1 MKMEWTKQ
9 DEIYLQQNYGKKSI
23 KEIANYLGRS
33 YDSVQRK
40 AQRMHITMHKETKS
54 KLWTQE
60 EIDYLEKWYEKRGSE
75 FIAKKL
81 NRTKYAVRKKAQALG
96 YNSYICADLY
106 VKTIAKC
113 FHCDSSVIN
122 RWIDKYDLPYR
133 IVERGQ
139 LTCKLINVESFWQW
153 AENHKNMIPWQK
165 YESQSLLPEPKW
177 LKQTIQNNNTKN
189 DRKPI
194 TTIDRIRVCNMR
206 NKGKTFKEIAIEL
219 NRTVESVKHIWKE
232 R

>member
-1 MKMEWTKQ
+1 MQQLYLRKQKMKMEWTKQ

-81 NRTKYAVRKKAQALG
+81 NRTK
-96 YNSYICADLY
+96 
-106 VKTIAKC
+106 C
-113 FHCDSSVIN
+113 FISLAC
-122 RWIDKYDLPYR
+122 R
-133 IVERGQ
+133 
-139 LTCKLINVESFWQW
+139 LIN
-153 AENHKNMIPWQK
+153 
-165 YESQSLLPEPKW
+165 
-177 LKQTIQNNNTKN
+177 
-189 DRKPI
+189 
-194 TTIDRIRVCNMR
+194 
-206 NKGKTFKEIAIEL
+206 L
-219 NRTVESVKHIWKE
+219 N
-232 R
+232 